1 MFFAAHYEGSLDTLV
16 RSLHPLQP
24 QTGQSFG
31 APAPVDE
38 APKGRLGGG
47 FNRLDHFPKDRG
59 ENGTKCCNKNT
70 TYFMVL

>member
-31 APAPVDE
+31 APANVSVDE
-38 APKGRLGGG
+38 APKGRQS
-47 FNRLDHFPKDRG
+47 
-59 ENGTKCCNKNT
+59 
-70 TYFMVL
+70 